1 MKLAFEVDGSRE
13 KKLPAEVW
21 VISSIKHLRPAG
33 PGILEEKKI
42 EIDPLG

>member
-21 VISSIKHLRPAG
+21 VLSSIKQLRPAG
-33 PGILEEKKI
+33 PDILEEKKL
-42 EIDPLG
+42 EMDPLG